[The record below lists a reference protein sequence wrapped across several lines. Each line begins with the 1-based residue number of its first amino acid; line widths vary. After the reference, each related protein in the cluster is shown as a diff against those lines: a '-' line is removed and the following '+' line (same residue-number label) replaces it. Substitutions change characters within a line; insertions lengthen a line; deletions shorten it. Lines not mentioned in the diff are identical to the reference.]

1 MIVIGTILGS
11 ILGGIQS
18 QLFGRKIT
26 ILTFRCQFRYYQKSN
41 PGIRKAL
48 NHSQKR
54 RMKSIIFVRLF
65 ILTGHVFI
73 SGDSDDD
80 LYVDKYVPY
89 LEQMEI
95 NETGKAI
102 LPPWTQW
109 SDDQNFTNRSVL
121 KNLNYD
127 RRCTEAERENG

>member
-1 MIVIGTILGS
+1 
-11 ILGGIQS
+11 
-18 QLFGRKIT
+18 
-26 ILTFRCQFRYYQKSN
+26 
-41 PGIRKAL
+41 
-48 NHSQKR
+48 
-54 RMKSIIFVRLF
+54 MKSIIFARLF

-102 LPPWTQW
+102 LPQWTQW
-109 SDDQNFTNRSVL
+109 SDDQNFTNRSLL
-121 KNLNYD
+121 KSLNYE
-127 RRCTEAERENG
+127 RKCTKIERSNG

>member
-1 MIVIGTILGS
+1 
-11 ILGGIQS
+11 
-18 QLFGRKIT
+18 
-26 ILTFRCQFRYYQKSN
+26 
-41 PGIRKAL
+41 
-48 NHSQKR
+48 
-54 RMKSIIFVRLF
+54 MKSIIFVRLF

-95 NETGKAI
+95 NETGKEI
-102 LPPWTQW
+102 LPQWTQW